1 MCISMSYLWPS
12 SVAFWCHISA
22 VNSFEERHALF
33 VQYQQHPRMHMCIS
47 ALTNIKW
54 LYGKHFQA
62 RTSSCL
68 NLVLFSLFVVSSQ
81 GPRSVLH
88 SSSISLSFSVHLTPW
103 HSFSHTC
110 THARQLRHPEESL
123 SITLSGS
130 QVNLPDCQMCRIGVL
145 PGVKSLHYG
154 PKAKPRKWMQ
164 LSPFIISSPPWPPNL
179 LVLSLH
185 PYDSIPPTG
194 L

>member
-1 MCISMSYLWPS
+1 MPYFSSKQLWR
-12 SVAFWCHISA
+12 
-22 VNSFEERHALF
+22 ERHALF
-33 VQYQQHPRMHMCIS
+33 VQYQQHPHVHQCAHQYQI
-47 ALTNIKW
+47 T

-81 GPRSVLH
+81 WPRSVLR

-185 PYDSIPPTG
+185 LYDSIPHTG